1 MHGQI
6 GDIRE
11 RSQARGD
18 LDFYYRTRATLIE
31 ARRLGGGTIDYDFYR
46 KRARRMRSRVHRE
59 FLQSLWPYARPFAA
73 IAVIVAA
80 IGMLPRH
87 ASDCPAC
94 DAPVGHH
101 NSTTATR

>member
-11 RSQARGD
+11 RSQTRGD
-18 LDFYYRTRATLIE
+18 LDFYYRTRATQIE

-46 KRARRMRSRVHRE
+46 KGARRMRSRVHRE
-59 FLQSLWPYARPFAA
+59 FLRSLWPYARPFVA
-73 IAVIVAA
+73 IVLIVAA

-87 ASDCPAC
+87 ASDCPGC
-94 DAPVGHH
+94 DAPVAHR
-101 NSTTATR
+101 NSTTSNR

>member
-1 MHGQI
+1 MHGQF

-59 FLQSLWPYARPFAA
+59 FLQSLWPYARPLVA
-73 IAVIVAA
+73 IALIVAA

-94 DAPVGHH
+94 APVAHH
-101 NSTTATR
+101 NSTTSTR